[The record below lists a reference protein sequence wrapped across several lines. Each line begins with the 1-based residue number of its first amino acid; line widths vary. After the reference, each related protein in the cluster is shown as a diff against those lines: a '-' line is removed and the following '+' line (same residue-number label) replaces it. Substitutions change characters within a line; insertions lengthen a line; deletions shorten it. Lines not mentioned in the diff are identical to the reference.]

1 MFTCNSIIFIISMN
15 LVCTGSFLHAQAG
28 LLDGKTVTTH
38 WFIYERFENE
48 FPKLSLFLCKK
59 IESQNQKIR
68 ADEKLN

>member
-1 MFTCNSIIFIISMN
+1 MT
-15 LVCTGSFLHAQAG
+15 LVCTGSFLQAQAG
-28 LLDGKTVTTH
+28 LLDGKTVTTY
-38 WFIYERFENE
+38 WFTYERFEDE